1 MGTCGFG
8 DTWLPWGHMAW
19 CKKQQECDHGVSP
32 CGEPGTHGDSHVCA
46 VQLRGRRPGRSCFYF
61 ALLVLSPPL
70 PRERG
75 QRWGQG
81 GQGAALSCGEGT
93 ETCGTM
99 GAEPCR
105 AELCRAGCQPLFPSS
120 SPVRGPA
127 VRQRC
132 PRGGGGGGGDR
143 GTLVLC
149 HCGAPP
155 APSLNVA
162 LVPHRPRVSPV
173 TFAPGP
179 GCPQQE
185 EGDKPGHTSA
195 ARGPWEPWL
204 CPQLPESGPQTPSPP
219 PRRGWPCQWP
229 RPQEHERGTRSRF
242 PVILGRINQAGDR
255 CGGE

>member
-1 MGTCGFG
+1 MRRAGDTRGQPRLCRAAPRPPAWPELLLLCLAGTVPAPAKGTGTEMGTRWAGGSPELWRG
-8 DTWLPWGHMAW
+8 DRDLRHDGSRAVPCRAVPCWVPTPVPLLISRPRPHRASALSPW
-19 CKKQQECDHGVSP
+19 
-32 CGEPGTHGDSHVCA
+32 
-46 VQLRGRRPGRSCFYF
+46 RGRRR
-61 ALLVLSPPL
+61 
-70 PRERG
+70 
-75 QRWGQG
+75 
-81 GQGAALSCGEGT
+81 
-93 ETCGTM
+93 
-99 GAEPCR
+99 
-105 AELCRAGCQPLFPSS
+105 
-120 SPVRGPA
+120 
-127 VRQRC
+127 
-132 PRGGGGGGGDR
+132 GDR

-219 PRRGWPCQWP
+219 PAGAGPANGHVP
-229 RPQEHERGTRSRF
+229 RNTSGGHGHASRLF
-242 PVILGRINQAGDR
+242 W
-255 CGGE
+255 GG

>member
-1 MGTCGFG
+1 MAGYGDMDGHEDTGYWKQRPGDRGIDGWMGGHERHRDSGIDGHGDRGTHGETCGFG

-46 VQLRGRRPGRSCFYF
+46 VQLRGRRRGRSCFYF

-132 PRGGGGGGGDR
+132 PRGEGGGGGTEGPLFCVTA
-143 GTLVLC
+143 G
-149 HCGAPP
+149 
-155 APSLNVA
+155 
-162 LVPHRPRVSPV
+162 RPRPRASMWPLFR
-173 TFAPGP
+173 TDPGY
-179 GCPQQE
+179 
-185 EGDKPGHTSA
+185 
-195 ARGPWEPWL
+195 
-204 CPQLPESGPQTPSPP
+204 
-219 PRRGWPCQWP
+219 PR
-229 RPQEHERGTRSRF
+229 
-242 PVILGRINQAGDR
+242 
-255 CGGE
+255 